1 MKFNAGGYMPA
12 AEVRIMKRITYFS
25 AAVTVGLMLALA
37 STSIGST
44 KSERAGKDLI
54 VEGQV
59 LAVNAQDRTMLVSD
73 SRSNTLYL
81 VSVPAGKSVRIT
93 FGMNMHRAEPQFREV
108 HQNDRVRLR
117 CARIQD
123 RLAQLNDDHEV
134 VTVTAVN

>member
-1 MKFNAGGYMPA
+1 
-12 AEVRIMKRITYFS
+12 MKRSTHFS
-25 AAVTVGLMLALA
+25 AVLTVGLMLALA
-37 STSIGST
+37 GSSIGAG
-44 KSERAGKDLI
+44 KSGRAGKYLT
-54 VEGQV
+54 VEGKV
-59 LAVNAQDRTMLVSD
+59 LAINAHDRTLMVSD
-73 SRSNTLYL
+73 TRSNTLYL

-108 HQNDRVRLR
+108 HQNDRVRVR

>member
-1 MKFNAGGYMPA
+1 
-12 AEVRIMKRITYFS
+12 MKRITHFS
-25 AAVTVGLMLALA
+25 AVVTVGLILALA
-37 STSIGST
+37 GTSIGAP
-44 KSERAGKDLI
+44 KSGRGGKYLT
-54 VEGQV
+54 VEGKV
-59 LAVNAQDRTMLVSD
+59 LAVNAHDRTLLVSD
-73 SRSNTLYL
+73 ARSNMLYM

-117 CARIQD
+117 CSRIQD